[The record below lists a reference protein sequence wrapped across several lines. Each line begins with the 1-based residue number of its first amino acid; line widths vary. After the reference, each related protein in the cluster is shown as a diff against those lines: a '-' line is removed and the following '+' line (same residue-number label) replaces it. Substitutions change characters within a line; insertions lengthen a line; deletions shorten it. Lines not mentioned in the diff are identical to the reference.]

1 MNRVEL
7 KGLDISC
14 YTETLSNGLEIYLL
28 PYENKKNYFISYATR
43 FGSDIID
50 FKDKAGKKHTPP
62 HGIAHFLEHKK
73 FETESGVD
81 PFTFFSESGT
91 DANASTSFDNTQYI
105 CLGTRN
111 FKGNLKYLLT
121 YVNEPF
127 FTDENVEK
135 EKGIIAEEI
144 NMYADIPDF
153 KLEMK
158 LREALYK
165 NSPRRIDIAGTV
177 PEIDK
182 ITKQNSEILNY
193 SIYLNKEN
201 DIEEIVYKDSN
212 TNLVLIDNTCN
223 PIYFPKNFL
232 KNKKYLTLKRE
243 KPWGTLHAVYSAK
256 DYIDGS
262 FVVINADDFYGADS
276 YQKAS
281 NFLDESDKENEYAC
295 ISYPYQVTASKYGSV
310 KRGVCEIEQGNI
322 VNIVESKLTRI
333 DDKVLAEPLIPSEN
347 FYIELNHPVSM
358 NMFAFKKGFFKYM
371 DDYIETFF
379 KQDDETVL
387 NSEIMLP
394 VLVKEKIAT
403 SEITLKNIV
412 TNSKWLGI
420 TYREDL
426 EELKTSIRELIDN
439 GDYPEDIW

>member
-1 MNRVEL
+1 M
-7 KGLDISC
+7 KK
-14 YTETLSNGLEIYLL
+14 TLVIMAAGMGS
-28 PYENKKNYFISYATR
+28 R
-43 FGSDIID
+43 FGGLKQIEPVGPNGEFIID
-50 FKDKAGKKHTPP
+50 YSLFDAKRAGFSKVVFVIKKELESVFKETIGKRIKNN
-62 HGIAHFLEHKK
+62 LEVAYAYQ
-73 FETESGVD
+73 EL
-81 PFTFFSESGT
+81 
-91 DANASTSFDNTQYI
+91 DN
-105 CLGTRN
+105 
-111 FKGNLKYLLT
+111 
-121 YVNEPF
+121 
-127 FTDENVEK
+127 
-135 EKGIIAEEI
+135 
-144 NMYADIPDF
+144 IP
-153 KLEMK
+153 E
-158 LREALYK
+158 
-165 NSPRRIDIAGTV
+165 
-177 PEIDK
+177 
-182 ITKQNSEILNY
+182 
-193 SIYLNKEN
+193 
-201 DIEEIVYKDSN
+201 
-212 TNLVLIDNTCN
+212 
-223 PIYFPKNFL
+223 
-232 KNKKYLTLKRE
+232 NKKYLTLKRE